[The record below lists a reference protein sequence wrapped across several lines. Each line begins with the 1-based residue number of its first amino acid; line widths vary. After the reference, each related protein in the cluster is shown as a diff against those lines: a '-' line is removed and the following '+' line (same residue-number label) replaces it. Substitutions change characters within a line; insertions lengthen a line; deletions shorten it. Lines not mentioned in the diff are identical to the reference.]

1 MIVGVQL
8 DRNIREKKQIYKV
21 KNSNDQS
28 TDYIR
33 VLGIKKKDEKKRSL
47 LTRYMTKLKL
57 RENFILKTI
66 GIRV

>member
-8 DRNIREKKQIYKV
+8 DRNIRGKKQIYKV